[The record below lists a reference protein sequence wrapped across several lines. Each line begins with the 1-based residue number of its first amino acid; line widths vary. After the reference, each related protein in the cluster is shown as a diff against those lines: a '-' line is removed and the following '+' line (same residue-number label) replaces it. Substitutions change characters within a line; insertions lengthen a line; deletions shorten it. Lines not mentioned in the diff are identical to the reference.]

1 MLPNIPA
8 TLNVDVIFRLH
19 EWMID
24 HDPLHSYYT
33 WLRFGANHEPTH
45 EERCQ
50 HWFER
55 GAATFEQTIVQIAH
69 THAS

>member
-50 HWFER
+50 HWF
-55 GAATFEQTIVQIAH
+55 
-69 THAS
+69 